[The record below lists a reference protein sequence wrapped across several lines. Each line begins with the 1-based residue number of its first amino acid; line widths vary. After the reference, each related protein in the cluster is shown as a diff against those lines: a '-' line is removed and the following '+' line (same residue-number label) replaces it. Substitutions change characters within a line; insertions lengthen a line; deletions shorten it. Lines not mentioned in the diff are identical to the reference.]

1 MIDKLYSNLSTT
13 PEETDKDESLQL
25 VIKDNIKGWTI
36 NKPKILTQI
45 IKYCMLLLLFQPS
58 NSSL

>member
-1 MIDKLYSNLSTT
+1 MIDKLYSNLSAT

-36 NKPKILTQI
+36 NKPKILT
-45 IKYCMLLLLFQPS
+45 
-58 NSSL
+58 